1 MTAAALA
8 LGIAAASFWSA
19 AEKDTAESPTAK
31 PERTKKNW
39 KLKAESWKLKIE
51 SWKLKIDRWIWGK
64 GCKGEK
70 GEKDVKG
77 RKGVKD
83 ERSNGV
89 MK

>member
-31 PERTKKNW
+31 PERTKKIESWKLKVESWKLKVESW
-39 KLKAESWKLKIE
+39 KLKAESWKLKV
-51 SWKLKIDRWIWGK
+51 DRWIWG
-64 GCKGEK
+64 KGEK

-77 RKGVKD
+77 
-83 ERSNGV
+83 ERV
-89 MK
+89 